1 MTTDDNDRDAAKSW
15 TGIGVADRRIAE
27 TLYQQLKSDGA
38 IPSPWSMSKFI
49 TACEQISGQRIVL
62 CPQPPDFWQSP
73 EPGECVTGMLLTLPG
88 QHLILYRENSPGR
101 YQDHQIAHELAH
113 LLFEHD
119 GAGNI
124 SDRQLEALFGDLF
137 TDTEAV
143 RNALTHNRI
152 GLDNAQE
159 RQAEALA
166 DLLLSG
172 EAPLTPDT
180 ERARRLFGL
189 R

>member
-1 MTTDDNDRDAAKSW
+1 MTSDDYRREAATNW
-15 TGIGVADRRIAE
+15 TGIGAEDRRIAQR
-27 TLYQQLKSDGA
+27 LYQQLKTEGA
-38 IPSPWSMSKFI
+38 IPSPWSMTEFI
-49 TACEQISGQRIVL
+49 AACEEIAGQRIVL
-62 CPQPPDFWQSP
+62 SPQPLDFWQSS
-73 EPGECVTGMLLTLPG
+73 EPGECMTGMLLSLPG
-88 QHLILYRENSPGR
+88 QHLILYRENAPGR

-124 SDRQLEALFGDLF
+124 SDRQIEALFGDLF
-137 TDTEAV
+137 TNTAAV
-143 RNALTHNRI
+143 RNILTHNRI
-152 GLDNAQE
+152 GLSTAQE

-172 EAPLTPDT
+172 DAPLNPET